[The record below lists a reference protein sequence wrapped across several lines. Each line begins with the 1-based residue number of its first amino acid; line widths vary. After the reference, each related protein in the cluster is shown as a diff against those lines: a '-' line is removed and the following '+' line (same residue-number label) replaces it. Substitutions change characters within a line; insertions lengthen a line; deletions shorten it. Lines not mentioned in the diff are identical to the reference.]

1 MNLAALQHFTLRR
14 PPSPAPP
21 PSQTL
26 SMEILISRAL
36 RIGVTLSAALIV
48 LGVALLLIRGPGLA
62 VPASL
67 AQLNAGADLPLTL
80 SFRSILYG
88 AAQLHATAV
97 IELGLLVLILTPI
110 ARVAMTVVLFARQY
124 DRTFVAIT
132 VVVLLILVIGFL
144 GLAS

>member
-1 MNLAALQHFTLRR
+1 MNLATLPHFTLRR
-14 PPSPAPP
+14 ASATASVR
-21 PSQTL
+21 SQTL
-26 SMEILISRAL
+26 SMETLISQVL

-48 LGVALLLIRGPGLA
+48 FGVALIEGPNPA